1 LIRRDMLPSAQ
12 LGLVTPGY
20 FQTLGIPLIAGRTF
34 TPDDLG
40 KPYIIINQLMARTYW
55 PGQNPVGQRFISGPW
70 GANPNWST
78 VIGVVGDVKQ
88 FGLDSE
94 RTNDVYFLWYGGSY
108 LTVRTSSDPLA
119 LAPAVRRAIHEL
131 DAAAPV
137 SDFRSMEQVL
147 DETSASRR
155 FTTLL
160 LSIFAGVALAL
171 AVIGIYG
178 VMSWSVAQRRQEIGL
193 RMALGAD
200 GRGIF
205 GLILGRGLKLGLI
218 GLAIGLGATLALSRV
233 LANQL
238 FEISPHDPWIL
249 SGVSILMIVVTTA
262 ACYLPARRATE
273 VDPLETL
280 RAE

>member
-1 LIRRDMLPSAQ
+1 
-12 LGLVTPGY
+12 
-20 FQTLGIPLIAGRTF
+20 
-34 TPDDLG
+34 
-40 KPYIIINQLMARTYW
+40 
-55 PGQNPVGQRFISGPW
+55 
-70 GANPNWST
+70 
-78 VIGVVGDVKQ
+78 
-88 FGLDSE
+88 
-94 RTNDVYFLWYGGSY
+94 
-108 LTVRTSSDPLA
+108 
-119 LAPAVRRAIHEL
+119 
-131 DAAAPV
+131 V
-137 SDFRSMEQVL
+137 SDFSSNEQVL

-160 LSIFAGVALAL
+160 LSIFASVALAL

-200 GRGIF
+200 NRGIF
-205 GLILGRGLKLGLI
+205 GLILGRGLKFGAI
-218 GLAIGLGATLALSRV
+218 GLAIGLVVTLALSRV

-249 SGVSILMIVVTTA
+249 GGVSILMIGVTAA